1 MNNSRKSLVID
12 AFNKLDTDKDG
23 FILYK
28 DLKSLFSAK
37 NHPDVL

>member
-23 FILYK
+23 FILVNILFKNYK
-28 DLKSLFSAK
+28 
-37 NHPDVL
+37 